1 MSWEPFQV
9 RVPAST
15 SNLGPGFDTL
25 SAALSLHLTIGVESI
40 EGAGVE
46 WPPDWS
52 LPLEENV
59 LDRSLRT
66 AFSNLGAGLP
76 AIRLSIDNPIPLTRG
91 LGSSGAAIIAGIK
104 IAEQITGERLSD
116 DDALRIA
123 FPLEGHPDNL
133 AASLLGGWV
142 LSWTSGSRVHSLRL
156 RSALRCRF
164 VVAVPDQAVSTP
176 EARAILPGS
185 YDLAAAVFN
194 IQRSS
199 LLVHA
204 LHSGEARLLREATL
218 DRLHQPY
225 RASLVPGLAKV
236 LSGPSRNPGWSESL
250 LGTFI
255 SGSGSTVIALADG
268 REAEIGA
275 WMIRTL
281 AAAGTPAQLR
291 VLDLDLQGAR
301 IEGSASSP

>member
-25 SAALSLHLTIGVESI
+25 SAALSLYLTIGVESV

-59 LDRSLRT
+59 LDRSLRA
-66 AFSNLGAGLP
+66 AFSDLGAEPPGV
-76 AIRLSIDNPIPLTRG
+76 RLGIDNPIPLTRG

-104 IAEQITGERLSD
+104 IAEQITGERFSD
-116 DDALRIA
+116 EDALRIA
-123 FPLEGHPDNL
+123 YPLEGHPDNL

-142 LSWTSGSRVHSLRL
+142 LSWTSGSRVRSLRL
-156 RSALRCRF
+156 HSALRCRF
-164 VVAVPDQAVSTP
+164 VVAVPDQTISTP
-176 EARAILPGS
+176 DARAILPRS
-185 YDLAAAVFN
+185 YDLATAVFN

-225 RASLVPGLAKV
+225 RASLVPGLEGV
-236 LSGPSRNPGWSESL
+236 LSGPSQKPGWSESL

-268 REAEIGA
+268 REAEIGN
-275 WMIRTL
+275 WMVRTL
-281 AAAGTPAQLR
+281 AAAGTRARFR
-291 VLDLDLQGAR
+291 VLDLDTRGAR
-301 IEGSASSP
+301 IERPA

>member
-1 MSWEPFQV
+1 MSWDPFQV

-25 SAALSLHLTIGVESI
+25 SAALSLYLTIGVEPI
-40 EGAGVE
+40 EGVGVE

-66 AFSNLGAGLP
+66 ALSNLGAGLP
-76 AIRLSIDNPIPLTRG
+76 GIRLSIGNPIPLTRG

-104 IAEQITGERLSD
+104 IAEQITGERFSD
-116 DDALRIA
+116 GDALRIA

-164 VVAVPDQAVSTP
+164 VVAVPDQAISTP
-176 EARAILPGS
+176 EARSILPRS
-185 YDLAAAVFN
+185 YDLATAVFN
-194 IQRSS
+194 IQRAS

-204 LHSGEARLLREATL
+204 LHTGEARLLREATL
-218 DRLHQPY
+218 DRIHQSY
-225 RASLVPGLAKV
+225 RASLVPGLDEV
-236 LSGPSRNPGWSESL
+236 LAGPPPESDWSASL

-255 SGSGSTVIALADG
+255 SGSGSTVIALVAG
-268 REAEIGA
+268 REAEVGA
-275 WMIRTL
+275 WMVRTL
-281 AAAGTPAQLR
+281 AAAGTRARFR
-291 VLDLDLQGAR
+291 VLDLDTQGAR
-301 IEGSASSP
+301 VEKSG

>member
-25 SAALSLHLTIGVESI
+25 SAALSLYLTLGVEPI
-40 EGAGVE
+40 EGGGLE
-46 WPPDWS
+46 WPPDWN

-59 LDRSLRT
+59 LDRSLRV
-66 AFSNLGAGLP
+66 AFSTLGVEVPG
-76 AIRLSIDNPIPLTRG
+76 IRLGIDNPIPLTRG

-104 IAEQITGERLSD
+104 IAEQITGERFSN

-123 FPLEGHPDNL
+123 YPLEGHPDNL
-133 AASLLGGWV
+133 AASLLGGWA
-142 LSWTSGSRVHSLRL
+142 LSWTSGSRVRSLRL

-164 VVAVPDQAVSTP
+164 VVAVPDQAISTP
-176 EARAILPGS
+176 EARAILPRS
-185 YDLAAAVFN
+185 YDLATAVFN

-204 LHSGEARLLREATL
+204 LHTGEAHLLREATL
-218 DRLHQPY
+218 DRLHQSY
-225 RASLVPGLAKV
+225 RASLVPGLEEV
-236 LSGPSRNPGWSESL
+236 LAGPPPDRDWSASL

-255 SGSGSTVIALADG
+255 SGSGSTVITLAAG

-275 WMIRTL
+275 WMVRTL
-281 AAAGTPAQLR
+281 AAAGTRARYR
-291 VLDLDLQGAR
+291 VLDLDTHGAR
-301 IEGSASSP
+301 VEESA

>member
-9 RVPAST
+9 RVPSST

-25 SAALSLHLTIGVESI
+25 SAALSLYLTVGVEPI

-59 LDRSLRT
+59 LDRSLRAT
-66 AFSNLGAGLP
+66 FSNLGAGLP
-76 AIRLSIDNPIPLTRG
+76 GIRLSIDNPIPLTRG

-104 IAEQITGERLSD
+104 IAEQITGERFSN

-123 FPLEGHPDNL
+123 YPLEGHPDNL

-142 LSWTSGSRVHSLRL
+142 LSWTSGSRVHALRL

-185 YDLAAAVFN
+185 HDLATAVFN

-225 RASLVPGLAKV
+225 RASLVPGLEEV
-236 LSGPSRNPGWSESL
+236 LSGPSPNPAWSESL

-268 REAEIGA
+268 REAEIGN
-275 WMIRTL
+275 WMVRTL
-281 AAAGTPAQLR
+281 AGAGTRAQFR
-291 VLDLDLQGAR
+291 VLDLDTRGAR
-301 IEGSASSP
+301 IKGPS

>member
-25 SAALSLHLTIGVESI
+25 SAALSLYLTIGVESI

-66 AFSNLGAGLP
+66 AFSSLGARLP
-76 AIRLSIDNPIPLTRG
+76 GIRLSIDNPIPLTRG

-104 IAEQITGERLSD
+104 VAEQITGERFSD
-116 DDALRIA
+116 EDALRIA
-123 FPLEGHPDNL
+123 YPLEGHPDNL

-164 VVAVPDQAVSTP
+164 VVTVPDQTISTP

-185 YDLAAAVFN
+185 HDLAAAVFN

-225 RASLVPGLAKV
+225 RASLVPGLARV
-236 LSGPSRNPGWSESL
+236 LAGPSRKPGWSESL

-268 REAEIGA
+268 REAEIGN
-275 WMIRTL
+275 WMVRTL
-281 AAAGTPAQLR
+281 AAAGTRAQFR
-291 VLDLDLQGAR
+291 VLDLDTHGAR
-301 IEGSASSP
+301 IEGSS

>member
-25 SAALSLHLTIGVESI
+25 SAALSLYLTIGVESI

-46 WPPDWS
+46 WPQDWS

-66 AFSNLGAGLP
+66 VFSSLGARLP
-76 AIRLSIDNPIPLTRG
+76 GIRLSIDNPIPLTRG

-104 IAEQITGERLSD
+104 IAEQITGERFSD

-123 FPLEGHPDNL
+123 YPLEGHPDNL

-164 VVAVPDQAVSTP
+164 VVTVPDQTISTP

-185 YDLAAAVFN
+185 HDLAAAVFN

-225 RASLVPGLAKV
+225 RASLVPGLARV
-236 LSGPSRNPGWSESL
+236 LAGPSRKPGWSESL

-268 REAEIGA
+268 REAEIGN
-275 WMIRTL
+275 WMVRTL
-281 AAAGTPAQLR
+281 AAAGTRAQFR
-291 VLDLDLQGAR
+291 VLDLDTHGAR
-301 IEGSASSP
+301 IEGSS